1 MYHCTWQQT
10 REEKLEKF
18 WDQCLTCINF
28 RCSSK
33 INQSFGIFVHY
44 QDLKLNLTQFC
55 DVYLFSGV
63 LKNTC
68 HKLYHIWKNH
78 CSSCI
83 FVYTLI
89 TAQKVK
95 FSIKDFFS
103 KCNQIRI
110 FLRIWSNLLKKC
122 LIEKKTSFFC
132 RMDIVESIKVLPS
145 WKNYYNFRGMSIRWV
160 DKLFLYIQFLN
171 VVKAIACLG
180 KGMCKIVVIVILHI
194 VSLKRAASFT
204 FVMIQYG

>member
-1 MYHCTWQQT
+1 M
-10 REEKLEKF
+10 
-18 WDQCLTCINF
+18 
-28 RCSSK
+28 
-33 INQSFGIFVHY
+33 
-44 QDLKLNLTQFC
+44 
-55 DVYLFSGV
+55 YLFSGV

-132 RMDIVESIKVLPS
+132 RMDIVDSIKVLSS

-160 DKLFLYIQFLN
+160 DKLFRYIQFLN